1 AVLAALLPAARRR
14 RNAGYGAAAVAAAG
28 EPHGDRQAPR
38 PEAQHAPAPAGRGG
52 GSRNRLHGGPAT
64 PAQRS
69 RATAHDDERRALV
82 RTADRARAPPHDD
95 HGAGDAAATAAHRA
109 ATAIMGRGA
118 RRARPGNPGPGAQ
131 RRTRHTAAP
140 APGADQRTSAVD
152 RIALVRALS
161 PARHRAR
168 RSHR

>member
-1 AVLAALLPAARRR
+1 DGTRTADRPLAERAPVAARRACAAARADRARIRPERAVLAALLPAARRR

-118 RRARPGNPGPGAQ
+118 RRARPEIG
-131 RRTRHTAAP
+131 
-140 APGADQRTSAVD
+140 
-152 RIALVRALS
+152 RA
-161 PARHRAR
+161 HV
-168 RSHR
+168 